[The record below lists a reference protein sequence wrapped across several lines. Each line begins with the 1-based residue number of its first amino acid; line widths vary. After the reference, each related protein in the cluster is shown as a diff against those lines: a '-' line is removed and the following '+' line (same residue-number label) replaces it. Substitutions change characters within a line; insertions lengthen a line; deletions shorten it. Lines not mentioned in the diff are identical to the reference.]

1 MHTPG
6 SKMNF
11 AGVLQQHWG
20 RVYGTSFSVL
30 WSDSLILCSGANP
43 VPVLEEQ
50 KWISAVQIKLEKLEL
65 LP

>member
-1 MHTPG
+1 MHTSG
-6 SKMNF
+6 SIMNF
-11 AGVLQQHWG
+11 AGVSQQHWE

-30 WSDSLILCSGANP
+30 RSDSLILCSGAKP

-50 KWISAVQIKLEKLEL
+50 KWIPVVQIKLEKLEL